1 VPRLGQQSPPRRD
14 ERGHER
20 LQQPPKGDAAVGLH
34 GDDRAV
40 DGGKRETRELVGR
53 GAVWVD
59 AVRIGHLD
67 GDLYDPRCTWLR
79 HRQIASDGALL
90 VRPDRFIAWR
100 QPAGAGEPRAVLAA
114 VLSQILARPVGALA
128 TSAA

>member
-1 VPRLGQQSPPRRD
+1 VQAGAAGPLLRGLLPRVPRLGQQSPPGRD

-53 GAVWVD
+53 GAVWVVAERERD
-59 AVRIGHLD
+59 LCPQPPQCLPAHPADDLLD
-67 GDLYDPRCTWLR
+67 LPVTRGGRLR
-79 HRQIASDGALL
+79 
-90 VRPDRFIAWR
+90 
-100 QPAGAGEPRAVLAA
+100 GENDQQA
-114 VLSQILARPVGALA
+114 QKVGM
-128 TSAA
+128 TFERSPGCE